1 MKVCTL
7 PLLLFLD
14 LVGYV
19 MAVYPTRRSATQSL
33 DEYFDMD
40 IQCGE
45 DKMQQ
50 FLVMVFMDY
59 PVTHKNHFTEVSQ
72 PLKLK
77 NIATA
82 QSGTKFLNR
91 ASNVESSTPQKFQ
104 FLKREINKHETKTSG
119 KIYCKDGS
127 M

>member
-19 MAVYPTRRSATQSL
+19 MAVYPTRRSTTQSL

-45 DKMQQ
+45 DKMQ
-50 FLVMVFMDY
+50 
-59 PVTHKNHFTEVSQ
+59 
-72 PLKLK
+72 
-77 NIATA
+77 
-82 QSGTKFLNR
+82 
-91 ASNVESSTPQKFQ
+91 
-104 FLKREINKHETKTSG
+104 
-119 KIYCKDGS
+119 
-127 M
+127 